1 MNAKLNTRSR
11 KALWVALGLVVL
23 GALLYRFRG
32 TFHFEQ
38 FSGAKLWD
46 AIRGANYFLLFLSVI
61 TIYSCYAVRALRW
74 RKFQAHVG
82 RAHFWNIYAMNLAG
96 FSALFLLGRAAE
108 PVRPILISRKEKI
121 PMGATFGIYA
131 LERILDAACTAV
143 LASIALLVFERG
155 GHAGGDAT
163 GAAFERAART
173 AGLAFSIGA
182 AVAIGGLVY
191 LRLHGSGV
199 LERRMEGWRAQGG
212 WRAKVAG
219 VVLSFVLGVQTIK
232 TVGDLVAA
240 IFYSTLHWLLVVL
253 VYYLVMQSFGGKL
266 ATLTFADGMM
276 VLVFT
281 MVGSAV
287 QLPGVGGGAQAL
299 SIIAFTRLYGVE
311 QEPAVA
317 AAMVLWLVTFASCTL
332 VGVPLLFREG
342 WSLGDL
348 RRLEDVDAKKEQ
360 AAAGGTQAIGAPIGR
375 DLAAKSGGETGE

>member
-1 MNAKLNTRSR
+1 MNAKSR
-11 KALWVALGLVVL
+11 KAVWVALGVVVL

-46 AIRGANYFLLFLSVI
+46 AIRGANYFLLLLSVI

-121 PMGATFGIYA
+121 PLADTFGIYA

-143 LASIALLVFERG
+143 LASVALLVFENVGHPG
-155 GHAGGDAT
+155 GNET

-182 AVAIGGLVY
+182 AIAIGGLVY

-199 LERRMEGWRAQGG
+199 LARRMEGWQVQGG

-219 VVLSFVLGVQTIK
+219 ILLGFVRGVQTIK

-240 IFYSTLHWLLVVL
+240 ILYSALHWLLVVL
-253 VYYLVMQSFGGKL
+253 VYYLVIQSFGGKL
-266 ATLTFADGMM
+266 ATLTFADAMM

-281 MVGSAV
+281 LVGSAV

-342 WSLGDL
+342 WSLADL
-348 RRLEDVDAKKEQ
+348 RRLEDVDVKKEQ
-360 AAAGGTQAIGAPIGR
+360 GAAGGKKAIAAPIGR
-375 DLAAKSGGETGE
+375 DLAAKSGGETSE

>member
-1 MNAKLNTRSR
+1 MNAKSR
-11 KALWVALGLVVL
+11 KSVWVALGLVVL

-82 RAHFWNIYAMNLAG
+82 QTHFWNIYGMNLAG

-121 PMGATFGIYA
+121 PLADTFGIYA

-143 LASIALLVFERG
+143 LASVALLVFEHG

-163 GAAFERAART
+163 GAAFEKAART

-182 AVAIGGLVY
+182 AIAIGGLVY

-199 LERRMEGWRAQGG
+199 LARRMEGWQVQGG

-219 VVLSFVLGVQTIK
+219 ILLGFVRGVQTIK
-232 TVGDLVAA
+232 TAGDVVAA
-240 IFYSTLHWLLVVL
+240 ILYSALHWLLVVL
-253 VYYLVMQSFGGKL
+253 VYYLVIQSFGGKL
-266 ATLTFADGMM
+266 ATLTFADAMM

-281 MVGSAV
+281 LVGSAV

-348 RRLEDVDAKKEQ
+348 QRLEDVDVKKEQ
-360 AAAGGTQAIGAPIGR
+360 GAAGGTKSIAAPIGR
-375 DLAAKSGGETGE
+375 DLAAKSGGETSE

>member
-1 MNAKLNTRSR
+1 
-11 KALWVALGLVVL
+11 
-23 GALLYRFRG
+23 
-32 TFHFEQ
+32 
-38 FSGAKLWD
+38 
-46 AIRGANYFLLFLSVI
+46 
-61 TIYSCYAVRALRW
+61 
-74 RKFQAHVG
+74 
-82 RAHFWNIYAMNLAG
+82 MNLAG
-96 FSALFLLGRAAE
+96 FAALFLLGRAAE
-108 PVRPILISRKEKI
+108 PVRPILISRKDKI
-121 PMGATFGIYA
+121 PLADMFGIYA

-143 LASIALLVFERG
+143 LASVALLVFERG
-155 GHAGGDAT
+155 GHAGGDGA
-163 GAAFERAART
+163 GAAFEKAART

-191 LRLHGSGV
+191 LRLHGSRV
-199 LERRMEGWRAQGG
+199 LARRMEGWQTQGG

-219 VVLSFVLGVQTIK
+219 ILMGFVRGVQTVK
-232 TVGDLVAA
+232 SVGDLFAA
-240 IFYSTLHWLLVVL
+240 IFYSALHWLLVVL
-253 VYYLVMQSFGGKL
+253 VYYLVMKSFGGKL

-299 SIIAFTRLYGVE
+299 SIIAFTKLYGVE

-348 RRLEDVDAKKEQ
+348 RKMENVKAEKELETADGSKKI
-360 AAAGGTQAIGAPIGR
+360 AAPLGR

>member
-1 MNAKLNTRSR
+1 MNARSR
-11 KALWVALGLVVL
+11 KAVWAGLAVVIV
-23 GALLYRFRG
+23 GGLLFRFRG
-32 TFHFEQ
+32 SFHLER
-38 FSGAKLWD
+38 FSGAKLWG
-46 AIRGANYFLLFLSVI
+46 AIRGANYFLLFLSIV

-74 RKFQAHVG
+74 QKFQAHVG
-82 RAHFWNIYAMNLAG
+82 RAKFWNIYGMNLAG
-96 FSALFLLGRAAE
+96 FSALFLLGRAGE
-108 PVRPILISRKEKI
+108 PVRPILISRKDKI
-121 PMGATFGIYA
+121 PLADTFGIYA

-143 LASIALLVFERG
+143 LASVALLVFERG
-155 GHAGGDAT
+155 GHAGADGT
-163 GAAFERAART
+163 GAAFEKAART
-173 AGLAFSIGA
+173 AGLAFSIFA

-199 LERRMEGWRAQGG
+199 LARRMEGWQTQGG

-219 VVLSFVLGVQTIK
+219 ILLGFVRGVQTIK
-232 TVGDLVAA
+232 TAGDLVAA
-240 IFYSTLHWLLVVL
+240 IFYSALHWLLVVL
-253 VYYLVMQSFGGKL
+253 VYYLIMQSFGGKL
-266 ATLTFADGMM
+266 AALTFADAML

-299 SIIAFTRLYGVE
+299 SIIAFTKLYGVE

-332 VGVPLLFREG
+332 VGIPLLFREG

-348 RRLEDVDAKKEQ
+348 RRMEDVNVEKELE
-360 AAAGGTQAIGAPIGR
+360 AAGGSKKTAAPIGR